1 MPFKIL
7 QKKPKDENF
16 FVLEIGLERVTCAI
30 FKKEETQFKLIGVGR
45 KKFSSHEDIFNSSLE
60 ALDALSAIVPDIPE
74 KGILGVSGS
83 SLQTLTTIAR
93 YNRPKATKPIDHK
106 ETEQVLNQIIEN
118 LDKTDKKIFFS
129 TISGAKID
137 GVYVT
142 NPLGLKG
149 ENIELSCFVAF
160 QDESEVELLNRLVN
174 EIDMDVKKMIPTSFA
189 ICKLLQQKEVKNA
202 LLFRV
207 GSEKSE
213 ITVIED
219 GHVAD
224 ISPFDLGVNSITY
237 IQFSWEAAL
246 KDLNK
251 EHAPSLIWLLADSAE
266 LELEKLKEDLKSY
279 EWHSKLNIPIVPKVE
294 IVSSIHNFSVSDI
307 SLYAL
312 VQEEVS
318 NEGS

>member
-1 MPFKIL
+1 
-7 QKKPKDENF
+7 
-16 FVLEIGLERVTCAI
+16 
-30 FKKEETQFKLIGVGR
+30 
-45 KKFSSHEDIFNSSLE
+45 
-60 ALDALSAIVPDIPE
+60 
-74 KGILGVSGS
+74 
-83 SLQTLTTIAR
+83 
-93 YNRPKATKPIDHK
+93 
-106 ETEQVLNQIIEN
+106 
-118 LDKTDKKIFFS
+118 
-129 TISGAKID
+129 
-137 GVYVT
+137 
-142 NPLGLKG
+142 
-149 ENIELSCFVAF
+149 
-160 QDESEVELLNRLVN
+160 
-174 EIDMDVKKMIPTSFA
+174 VKKMIPTSFA

-213 ITVIED
+213 LTVIED

-224 ISPFDLGVNSITY
+224 ISPFDLGMNNLTY

-279 EWHSKLNIPIVPKVE
+279 EWHSKLSIPIVPKVE

-312 VQEEVS
+312 VQEEVT